1 MNQTLSQRLDRIA
14 RNVVPAALGVFLVL
28 LSATPL
34 YVPGY
39 APTAANLVMMAVFYW
54 AVHRP
59 DLLSPVTAFMI
70 GVLQD
75 ILVGMPPGMNAL
87 VLVLVRA
94 IGVSQSRV
102 FRDRSFMLLWWGFG
116 LVAAAAGFVVWLL
129 SVAYNLSYKD
139 PLPMAI
145 QAAMTTALF
154 PFVAGLFT
162 WTQHK
167 LLSQV

>member
-14 RNVVPAALGVFLVL
+14 RNVVPALLGVLLVL

-39 APTAANLVMMAVFYW
+39 APVAANLVMMAAFYW

-59 DLLSPVTAFMI
+59 ELLPPLTVFLL
-70 GVLQD
+70 GLLQD
-75 ILVGMPPGMNAL
+75 MLIGMPPGMNAL

-102 FRDRSFMLLWWGFG
+102 FRDRSFLLLWWGFG
-116 LVAAAAGFVVWLL
+116 LVASAAACVVWGL
-129 SVAYNLSYKD
+129 SLVYNLAYID
-139 PLPMAI
+139 PLPVI
-145 QAAMTTALF
+145 FQAAMTTALF

-162 WTQHK
+162 WTQHR
-167 LLSQV
+167 LLAQI

>member
-1 MNQTLSQRLDRIA
+1 VNQTLSQRLDRVA
-14 RNVVPAALGVFLVL
+14 RNVVPALLGVLLVL

-34 YVPGY
+34 YIPGY

-59 DLLSPVTAFMI
+59 DLLSPLTAFML
-70 GVLQD
+70 GLLQD

-102 FRDRSFMLLWWGFG
+102 FRDRSFLLLWWGFG
-116 LVAAAAGFVVWLL
+116 LVAAAAAALVWML
-129 SVAYNLSYKD
+129 SLAYSLTYID
-139 PLPMAI
+139 PLPVVF

-154 PFVAGLFT
+154 PFLAGLFT
-162 WTQHK
+162 WTQQK
-167 LLSQV
+167 LLSPV